1 MLFLILMWIS
11 IFGTVGGGAFG
22 MGAGIAPVIITGGGF
37 IIEISQPFILMWTQ
51 VGEDTTGT
59 VIGTDTGGTMSG
71 SLADDFNRT
80 GRAGTIIDIGKEKE
94 PGACRVINLDR
105 NHRDRN

>member
-1 MLFLILMWIS
+1 M
-11 IFGTVGGGAFG
+11 
-22 MGAGIAPVIITGGGF
+22 
-37 IIEISQPFILMWTQ
+37 
-51 VGEDTTGT
+51 
-59 VIGTDTGGTMSG
+59 DTGGTMSG
-71 SLADDFNRT
+71 SLTEDFNRT